1 MPAMLPRNPTEV
13 AMKLFPGLFAA
24 CLLVMSAGAD
34 AATARAQLD
43 TFSKDVKGLSARFEQ
58 RVYDPNGGLNE
69 TSVGSVQLQAPRQFR
84 WEYEKPFP
92 QLLVADGDHIWI
104 YDPDMEQVTV
114 RQQSLE
120 EQNSP
125 LAMLIDPGE
134 LERQFK
140 VSEGGKGQGLH
151 WLLLVPKKP
160 EDAPFD
166 RARLGFGPKGLVKM
180 ELFDGLGQRTVMG
193 FSTWTRNPAFAPG
206 TFAFKPPA
214 GVDVV
219 GEVAES
225 AEITPLGE

>member
-1 MPAMLPRNPTEV
+1 
-13 AMKLFPGLFAA
+13 MKLFSGLFAA
-24 CLLVMSAGAD
+24 SLLLVSVGAQ
-34 AATARAQLD
+34 AATARQQLD
-43 TFSKDVKGLSARFEQ
+43 AFSKGVQGLSARFEQ
-58 RVYDPNGGLNE
+58 RVYSPNGELNE
-69 TSVGSVQLQAPRQFR
+69 TSTGSVQLKAPRQFR

-134 LERQFK
+134 LERQFN
-140 VSEGGKGQGLH
+140 VSEGGQGQGLD
-151 WLLLVPKKP
+151 WLVLVPKKP
-160 EDAPFD
+160 DEAPFD
-166 RARLGFGPKGLVKM
+166 RARLGFGPRGLVKM

-193 FSTWTRNPAFAPG
+193 FSTWKRNPAFTAA
-206 TFAFKPPA
+206 TFRFKVPE

-219 GEVAES
+219 GEVADS
-225 AEITPLGE
+225 AEVTPLAD